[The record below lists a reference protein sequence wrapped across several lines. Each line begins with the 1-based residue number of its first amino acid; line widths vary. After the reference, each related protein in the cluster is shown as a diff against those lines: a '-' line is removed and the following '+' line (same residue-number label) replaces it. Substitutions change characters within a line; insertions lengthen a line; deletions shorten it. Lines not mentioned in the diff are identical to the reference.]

1 MPRRRERSPYQ
12 LPLEFGVRNSEDTA
26 VYRAVLQSL
35 ASEHNGNRFV
45 RVVRDEIVVRRPED
59 AAAHLLRKIF
69 VPFER
74 FDQEELWLLLLSA
87 RNRITHEVMLY
98 RGTLD
103 LVPIRPAEVFKEAI
117 RVNAASLV
125 LAHNHPSGECSPSP
139 QDVTLTELVDKAGAM
154 LGIPVLDHIV
164 VGKQTWISLR
174 DRGLGF
180 SKQQQ

>member
-12 LPLEFGVRNSEDTA
+12 LPLEFGARTSQETA

-35 ASEHNGNRFV
+35 AGDAAENRFV
-45 RVVRDEIVVRRPED
+45 RAVREEVVVHRPAD
-59 AAAHLLRKIF
+59 AAAHLLQQIF

-98 RGTLD
+98 RGTVD
-103 LVPIRPAEVFKEAI
+103 SIPIRPAEVFKEAI
-117 RVNAASLV
+117 RVNAAGIL

-139 QDVTLTELVDKAGAM
+139 LIWRKSQVSIREFCQFL
-154 LGIPVLDHIV
+154 
-164 VGKQTWISLR
+164 
-174 DRGLGF
+174 
-180 SKQQQ
+180 